1 MCDNYNTVHCAGHLC
16 SRWSTCAHFHACG
29 STVDWSTYGSGKADS
44 NGIIEASPVCGPY
57 SDPPYAKYES
67 MDLFHVDLAENA
79 NACGKL
85 EFNPWT
91 TITIENCEKII
102 LKPKSVEFEA
112 ELPIKHFDDIEE
124 IIINGKK
131 FVRVER

>member
-1 MCDNYNTVHCAGHLC
+1 MSDNYNTVHCAGHLC

-57 SDPPYAKYES
+57 SDPSYAKYKP
-67 MDLFHVDLAENA
+67 LNA
-79 NACGKL
+79 AKEGGAYGKL
-85 EFNPWT
+85 ELNPWT
-91 TITIENCEKII
+91 TLTIENCEKII
-102 LKPKSVEFEA
+102 LKPKGIEFEA